1 MGTSCI
7 KMLIVT
13 RRHNL
18 SKVLECCLEHQVAKH
33 PPAKRGTKQMTHP
46 KPVSACGLVPL
57 QPLKVC
63 GILKG
68 IDQHMF
74 ARLIGFRFAARRWG
88 NGIQWNECHHGG
100 MVIYVC
106 LFSDP
111 IIKQAH

>member
-63 GILKG
+63 
-68 IDQHMF
+68 
-74 ARLIGFRFAARRWG
+74 W
-88 NGIQWNECHHGG
+88 
-100 MVIYVC
+100 
-106 LFSDP
+106 DP
-111 IIKQAH
+111 ERNWSAHVRQAHWV